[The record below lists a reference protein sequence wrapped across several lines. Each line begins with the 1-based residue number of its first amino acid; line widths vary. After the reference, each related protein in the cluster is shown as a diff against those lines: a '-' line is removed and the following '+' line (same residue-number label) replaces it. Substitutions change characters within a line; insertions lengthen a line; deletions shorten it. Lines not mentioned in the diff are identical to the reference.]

1 MPLDLAT
8 SALPQQARRV
18 TIHLDA
24 YDEDVWVE
32 YVPGRYNATV
42 EEAMVERFS
51 RTPAKS
57 IRELI
62 LTFVTDWDLTFN
74 GAKVPITVEGLEL
87 VPTMSV
93 QMPIG
98 NGILEDMN
106 EGKVWSEGSQP
117 PSSMENRQ
125 QRRSK
130 ARVASPAKV

>member
-24 YDEDVWVE
+24 YDEDIWVE

-106 EGKVWSEGSQP
+106 EGKVWSEGSRP